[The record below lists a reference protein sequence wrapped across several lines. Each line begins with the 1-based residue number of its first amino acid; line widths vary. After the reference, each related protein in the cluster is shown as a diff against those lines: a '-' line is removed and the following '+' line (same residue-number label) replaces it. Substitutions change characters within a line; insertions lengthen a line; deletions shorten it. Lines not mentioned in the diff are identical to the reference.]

1 MGFAIRASQH
11 VKSQSPYIFRHAYL
25 RLICQMSGVRMDL
38 DIINGGGRWQKIPE
52 RTIHHIIAVFAL
64 W

>member
-1 MGFAIRASQH
+1 MRPEH

-38 DIINGGGRWQKIPE
+38 DIINGGGRWQKIPP
-52 RTIHHIIAVFAL
+52 RTVHHNCRFCPIAL